1 MATYDPQR
9 GHARPKPA
17 DDEPA
22 PVDELLDVAGDAPA
36 PADEPAL
43 AGDAAPDGG
52 SPADEPEPE
61 PEPVAAAPRPAVVA
75 EASPAPSQVG
85 GTPRRLPAK
94 KVGAGVALTAVLFA
108 LSWALR
114 RKRRNRG
121 G

>member
-22 PVDELLDVAGDAPA
+22 PVDELLDVAADG
-36 PADEPAL
+36 PADP
-43 AGDAAPDGG
+43 
-52 SPADEPEPE
+52 PEPE
-61 PEPVAAAPRPAVVA
+61 PESEPAPPAPSPAVVA
-75 EASPAPSQVG
+75 DATPAPSQVG

-114 RKRRNRG
+114 RKRRTRG